1 MKQGKKRISDNVKA
15 GILRWWIA
23 GMCYFF
29 IGFGTQIGILRDPI
43 DLIFMLGVCIGFATV
58 FIYNPI
64 AYGMF
69 NIVRKGKLQIRLI
82 TSARAGRTQC
92 INYRKFLKICF

>member
-43 DLIFMLGVCIGFATV
+43 DLIFMLGV
-58 FIYNPI
+58 
-64 AYGMF
+64 
-69 NIVRKGKLQIRLI
+69 LSLI
-82 TSARAGRTQC
+82 H
-92 INYRKFLKICF
+92 I